1 MKTGFYVTLKA
12 FFALKIFKFL
22 SWRIGHVEKRLDY
35 KDNINFKIYDV
46 TTWVINNCNTH
57 NAQYLTK

>member
-1 MKTGFYVTLKA
+1 MKTGFYVTWKA

-46 TTWVINNCNTH
+46 TT
-57 NAQYLTK
+57 